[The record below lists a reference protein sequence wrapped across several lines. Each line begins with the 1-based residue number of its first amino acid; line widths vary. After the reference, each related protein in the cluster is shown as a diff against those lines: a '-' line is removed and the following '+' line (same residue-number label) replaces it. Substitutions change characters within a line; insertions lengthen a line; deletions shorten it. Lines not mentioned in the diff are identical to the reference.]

1 MKSGWQIKT
10 LVDIINLITC
20 GVAKR
25 PDYVDNG
32 IPFLSARNVKNG
44 QVIWNN
50 YRYISEETH
59 TKLTKN
65 NKPKKGDILYTRVG
79 SFGEAAIVE

>member
-1 MKSGWQIKT
+1 MQLTIDSKQLPVGWKIKKLLEVT
-10 LVDIINLITC
+10 DLITC

-44 QVIWNN
+44 QVIWDN
-50 YRYISEETH
+50 YKYISEETY

-65 NKPKKGDILYTRVG
+65 NKPRK
-79 SFGEAAIVE
+79 